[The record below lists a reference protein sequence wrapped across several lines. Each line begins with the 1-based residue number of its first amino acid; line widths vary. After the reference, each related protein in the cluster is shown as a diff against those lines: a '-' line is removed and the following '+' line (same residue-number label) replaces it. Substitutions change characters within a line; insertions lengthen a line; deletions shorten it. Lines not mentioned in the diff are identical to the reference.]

1 MPFSAEIKV
10 CLLNHFIYLV
20 IGFFGVHLGG
30 VGEGGRLSFMEL
42 IGSFGEVLVPF
53 IQAFFFSLFL
63 FPLDCCLYITM

>member
-1 MPFSAEIKV
+1 MPFSAENKV

-42 IGSFGEVLVPF
+42 IGSFGEV
-53 IQAFFFSLFL
+53 
-63 FPLDCCLYITM
+63 

>member
-20 IGFFGVHLGG
+20 IGFFGVRLGG

-53 IQAFFFSLFL
+53 IQAFFFFSFS
-63 FPLDCCLYITM
+63 FSS